1 MERREQIGE
10 IRGIHRIE
18 GYGVGVRLFHAR
30 ILCART
36 NSVMSPP
43 TSMADPLE
51 SRAMRTDE
59 SAARWPLVGRSE
71 ELAFLAR
78 ALGEGANGIVIAG
91 EPGVGKSRLAADFVA
106 SVGDRPVVRV
116 AASASL
122 QAVPLGAFAPVL
134 PPGLSRTPRQ
144 PAETLRLV
152 ADHLAAPAA
161 APPLVWIDDA
171 QLLDELSAGLV
182 LQLAVGRRAFVVATL
197 RSGEESPD
205 AVRRLWRDGHA
216 RRLEIQPL
224 GVADTAELLARVLG
238 AAVDAGTRERI
249 WSASRGNLLYL
260 RELVRIGVESGALA
274 RRGELW
280 IWQGPLRVS
289 QELRELIAE
298 RLAALDPESYAALET
313 IALAEPLAP
322 AVAEGLGLMPYL
334 VSLDRAGF
342 VRLDAQAD
350 PPVVRLV
357 HPLFGEVVRASVTPL
372 RTAAI
377 ERAHAVALVETG
389 ADLLRLAI
397 AQMQGHVAADPTCLL
412 AATTRARA
420 LADHALATRLARAA
434 VGAGGGGRAMVAL
447 AECLFWEG
455 RHEELIAWL
464 ADDPLANAAPADRI
478 AAEIHRASSLYWGFG
493 RDTEAIDVL
502 RRASALAPHE
512 PAAGEAA
519 GQCAF
524 VLTNAGRPREAI
536 EVARGILDRPDSSSR
551 ARVYSFS
558 AITIALAITGR
569 FDAAHAEAQRGF
581 PLAVQMRE
589 EMPITGGGI
598 VLGSCVAWFLGGSFA
613 ALDQT
618 VGALYQRSA
627 EIGDPFLGLW
637 AHMLARNALMRG
649 RLAEA
654 ERFAAEAVALLRL
667 HDPALALPWALAV
680 LAQVEAQRG
689 DAERAR
695 EVVRELD
702 RQPRHMAICEA
713 DLELAR
719 AWSEAASGDL
729 ASARRRIAAIARAQC
744 ETGSEG
750 LASCAIHELAR
761 LGGAADAVPLIE
773 KLADRVDGPL
783 VRAWSRQ
790 IQALAEH
797 DATALE
803 AAGGALEALDC
814 LLDAAES
821 YASAA
826 AIHADAGRRDA
837 ASRAAARALE
847 LTAACG
853 APRTPALA
861 AVQTDPV
868 GSLTPREREIA
879 RLAASGVTRR
889 AIAEDLGL
897 SLRTV
902 SNHLNHVYAKLGVAD
917 RASLAALLGAT
928 AAPQPAGRS
937 AETG

>member
-1 MERREQIGE
+1 M
-10 IRGIHRIE
+10 
-18 GYGVGVRLFHAR
+18 
-30 ILCART
+30 
-36 NSVMSPP
+36 
-43 TSMADPLE
+43 DP
-51 SRAMRTDE
+51 D
-59 SAARWPLVGRSE
+59 AARWPLVGRSE
-71 ELAFLAR
+71 ELAFLSRAR
-78 ALGEGANGIVIAG
+78 GEGASGVVIAG
-91 EPGVGKSRLAADFVA
+91 EAGVGKSRLAADFVA
-106 SVGDRPVVRV
+106 GVGDRPVIRV

-122 QAVPLGAFAPVL
+122 QGVPLGAFAPVV
-134 PPGLSRTPRQ
+134 PPGLTRAPRQ
-144 PAETLRLV
+144 PAEVLRLV
-152 ADHLAAPAA
+152 ADHLIAHAA
-161 APPLVWIDDA
+161 APPLIWIDDA

-238 AAVDAGTRERI
+238 ASVDGGTRERI

-274 RRGELW
+274 RRGEVW

-289 QELRELIAE
+289 PELRELIAE
-298 RLAALDPESYAALET
+298 RLGGLDAEAYAALET

-322 AVAEGLGLMPYL
+322 VVAERLGLAA
-334 VSLDRAGF
+334 SFATLDRAGLI
-342 VRLDAQAD
+342 RLDAQTQ
-350 PPVVRLV
+350 PPAVRLA

-372 RTAAI
+372 RAAMI
-377 ERAHAVALVETG
+377 GRAHAAALVETG

-397 AQMQGHVAADPTCLL
+397 AQVEGHVAADPACLL
-412 AATTRARA
+412 TATTRARA

-434 VGAGGGGRAMVAL
+434 VDAGGGGPAVVAL
-447 AECLFWEG
+447 AECLFWEM
-455 RHEELIAWL
+455 RHEELLAML
-464 ADDPLANAAPADRI
+464 ADDPLADAAPAERI

-493 RDTEAIDVL
+493 RDAEAIEAL
-502 RRASALAPHE
+502 RRAAALAPDE
-512 PAAGEAA
+512 PVADEAA

-536 EVARGILDRPDSSSR
+536 ALARGILDRPDTSGR

-558 AITIALAITGR
+558 AITIALAISGR
-569 FDAAHAEAQRGF
+569 FDAALTEAQRGF

-598 VLGSCVAWFLGGSFA
+598 VLGSCVAWFLGGAFP
-613 ALDQT
+613 ALAQS

-637 AHMLARNALMRG
+637 AHMLARSALMRG
-649 RLAEA
+649 RLGEA

-680 LAQVEAQRG
+680 LAQVAAQRG

-695 EVVRELD
+695 DVVRELD
-702 RQPRHMAICEA
+702 RQPRHMAICDA
-713 DLELAR
+713 DLEIAR

-729 ASARRRIAAIARAQC
+729 VAARRRAATIARTLHAA
-744 ETGSEG
+744 GIDG
-750 LASCAIHELAR
+750 LAAFAIHELAR
-761 LGGAADAVPLIE
+761 LGGAADAASQ
-773 KLADRVDGPL
+773 LADIEDPVDGPL
-783 VRAWSRQ
+783 VRAWSHQ
-790 IQALAEH
+790 IRALTASDAAE
-797 DATALE
+797 LE
-803 AAGGALEALDC
+803 AAGGELAGLDS
-814 LLDAAES
+814 LLDAAE
-821 YASAA
+821 AFSAA
-826 AIHADAGRRDA
+826 ASLHAAAGRRDA

-847 LTAACG
+847 ASAACG
-853 APRTPALA
+853 AARTPLLA
-861 AVQTDPV
+861 PVLVDPAA
-868 GSLTPREREIA
+868 SLTPREREIA

-889 AIAEDLGL
+889 SIAEDLGL

-917 RASLAALLGAT
+917 RASLAVLLAESP
-928 AAPQPAGRS
+928 AADSTERTCSG
-937 AETG
+937 